1 MLKSINNIIAIAS
14 GKGGV
19 GKSTVSAN
27 LACALQLQGN
37 KVGIL
42 DADIYGPSQAAL
54 FGIEQNVRPQT
65 AHNKYFVPIKAHNI
79 SLMSMAFL
87 LDEKTPVIWRA
98 PMANGA
104 LLQMLN
110 QTMWGD
116 LDYLLID
123 LPPGTGDIAL
133 TLAQKANLT
142 GAIIITTPQ
151 KLSILDAQ
159 KALEMFIK
167 TKTPILG
174 VVENMAS
181 HICPNCEHVAPI
193 FASGGGQKMADLY
206 NVPMLGSLPL
216 LSQFNIDADVGTPSV
231 VANSN
236 NIASKIYLELATKID
251 AINAKLKQNSSNK
264 TNKHISVLN
273 L

>member
-1 MLKSINNIIAIAS
+1 MIKSINNIIAVAS

-27 LACALQLQGN
+27 LACSLYLQGF

-42 DADIYGPSQAAL
+42 DADVYGPSQAAL
-54 FGIEQNVRPQT
+54 FGIKEGVRPNT
-65 AHNKYFVPIKAHNI
+65 SNNKYFVPIVAHNI
-79 SLMSMAFL
+79 NLMSMAFL
-87 LDEKTPVIWRA
+87 LDENTPVIWRA

-110 QTMWGD
+110 QTMWGN
-116 LDYLLID
+116 LDYLIID
-123 LPPGTGDIAL
+123 LPPGTGDIVL

-142 GAIIITTPQ
+142 GAIIVTTPQ

-167 TKTPILG
+167 TNVPIMG
-174 VVENMAS
+174 IIENMAS
-181 HICPNCEHVAPI
+181 HICPKCEHISSI
-193 FASGGGQKMADLY
+193 FADGGGQNLANLY
-206 NVPMLGSLPL
+206 NTPLLGSIPL
-216 LSQFNIDADVGTPSV
+216 LANFNIDVECGIPSV
-231 VANSN
+231 LSNSQ
-236 NIASKIYLELATKID
+236 NIGSKIYAEITSKISK
-251 AINAKLKQNSSNK
+251 ISAKIKQHAKN
-264 TNKHISVLN
+264 TNKQIPITN